1 MRKVILLMLGL
12 LLFSCQNKLNDK
24 LKIAVIFPLTGNT
37 GAAMSNNVKDALL
50 MCVDSIN
57 GTGGVNN
64 QQIDIQFYDC
74 RNADPKEG
82 VAIANRLISIDKP
95 HIVISMIS
103 GVVLNTNPI
112 FEQNKILNL
121 AIASS
126 ANLFNTPKK
135 YTLRTHISSNQT
147 GQAIAKSIKGEFKK
161 DKVKILYSNT
171 EFGQASLKS
180 FKVAAD
186 SLKIKY
192 QCFPFEE
199 KDLNYRNYILKAE
212 LANTDLLY
220 TIGIQESLGRL
231 IKQCKESGFQ
241 GVILG
246 GPDINSFLATN
257 NMGADKSNIFYTET
271 GRGPLFQSFNAN
283 FFFKYNQPLDEI
295 SVLGCNGLLM
305 VLACMEDGRTNNV
318 DSLMSRIN
326 RFHYEG
332 IMGPSSFYNNEM
344 MFDFKVNKLKE

>member
-1 MRKVILLMLGL
+1 MKKVVLLLVGL
-12 LLFSCQNKLNDK
+12 LLFSCQDKVNDN

-37 GAAMSNNVKDALL
+37 GAAMSNNVKDALS

-57 GTGGVNN
+57 KTGGVNDRH
-64 QQIDIQFYDC
+64 IDIQFYDC

-82 VAIANRLISIDKP
+82 VAIANRLLSLDKP
-95 HIVISMIS
+95 DMVISMIS

-126 ANLFNTPKK
+126 ANLFHSPKK

-147 GQAIAKSIKGEFKK
+147 GHAIAKAIKTEFKR
-161 DKVKILYSNT
+161 DAVKILYANT
-171 EFGQASLKS
+171 EFGQASLES
-180 FKVAAD
+180 FKMAAD

-199 KDLNYRNYILKAE
+199 KELNYRNYILKAG
-212 LANTDLLY
+212 LVNADLLY

-241 GVILG
+241 GTILG
-246 GPDINSFLATN
+246 GPDINSFLATD

-271 GRGPLFQSFNAN
+271 SRGPLFQSFNAN
-283 FFFKYNQPLDEI
+283 FFSRYNQQLDEI
-295 SVLGCNGLLM
+295 AVLGCNGLLM
-305 VLACMEDGRTNNV
+305 VLACMEEENTNNV
-318 DSLMSRIN
+318 DSLMARIN
-326 RFHYEG
+326 QFHYEG
-332 IMGPSSFYNNEM
+332 IMGTSSFYNNEM
-344 MFDFKVNKLKE
+344 MFDFKINKLEK